1 MNFKYTFSVITVCYN
16 AGDCITKTI
25 NSIKKQDC
33 RDFEYIVVDGLSKD
47 DTVAKIKSEEH
58 SFNARIKVVS
68 EKDDG
73 LYDAMN
79 KGIAI
84 AEGEYLIFIN
94 ADDELCPD
102 ILSKV
107 KRVINSQN
115 ERPDIVYGDS
125 INVYYDGDQ
134 QVTKV
139 RHSYPQITCKT
150 LRKGMGVVHQ
160 SIFTR
165 KTLFEQIGGFN
176 IEYSIGADW
185 DFLIRG
191 VKNEAKMLYIPIPVC
206 VFPTDGVSAGVHNK
220 QRHRIRK
227 KNQLYK
233 FFDWYFVKDVFN
245 MATMIQIFIGKDN
258 FKRLRYKV
266 NKIRGELK

>member
-1 MNFKYTFSVITVCYN
+1 MNFEYTFSVVTVCYN
-16 AGDCITKTI
+16 AGKCIEKTI
-25 NSIKKQDC
+25 RSIKQQNCD
-33 RDFEYIVVDGLSKD
+33 DFEYIVVDGLSRD
-47 DTVAKIKSEEH
+47 DTVSKVKSEEH
-58 SFNARIKVVS
+58 NFNGRMKIVS

-79 KGIAI
+79 KGIAT
-84 AEGEYLIFIN
+84 AEGEYIIFIN
-94 ADDELCPD
+94 ADDELYPN

-107 KRVINSQN
+107 KDAIYNIK
-115 ERPDIVYGDS
+115 ERPDIIYGDS
-125 INVYYDGDQ
+125 INVYYDGNQ

-150 LRKGMGVVHQ
+150 LKKGMGVVHQ

-165 KTLFEQIGGFN
+165 KTLFDRIGTFD
-176 IEYSIGADW
+176 ITYSIGADW

-191 VKNEAKMLYIPIPVC
+191 LKNSATMFYIPIPVC
-206 VFPTDGVSAGVHNK
+206 KFPTDGVSAGVHNM

-227 KNQLYK
+227 KNHLYK
-233 FFDWYFVKDVFN
+233 FFDWNLVKDIFN
-245 MATMIQIFIGKDN
+245 MPTMIQIFIGKEN
-258 FKRLRYKV
+258 LKKLRYKV